1 MKNLKRYKIF
11 ESVQLWERIDALTY
25 FKYAYSETEMPAQS
39 GLEIQKL
46 TDDKYSVQY
55 YLAQNSFLFD
65 FTDESNGKED
75 MKTVNIRI
83 TKKTNG
89 SLSNIMTELVTYYT
103 TDDCPGHEQTCHC
116 IHQQQGFAD
125 AAIPQRCAVRG
136 VCLSEQSC
144 AGARQ
149 RQLRLQ

>member
-103 TDDCPGHEQTCHC
+103 TDDWYLVK
-116 IHQQQGFAD
+116 IHFYEW
-125 AAIPQRCAVRG
+125 RG
-136 VCLSEQSC
+136 SWRTIYGSEVDYYKC
-144 AGARQ
+144 DTIDGLV
-149 RQLRLQ
+149 QLIEEVKSWSFQ